1 MSEIENYKDI
11 QNNPCWVAFL
21 HPYTFI
27 IPDDEKPWEI
37 SLEQINNLT
46 YNNGNLIRIV
56 CKITIPNSELPCLV
70 CYDGA
75 IAIPKNKN
83 FKLKENAIIYFSEF
97 FTKLI
102 LADFYIEGL
111 DQKDIVSGNLDNN
124 WAIWPTSL
132 GSSYISSL
140 HSKIRMK
147 ETSNIDTILLSSPR
161 ILKVSELNAK
171 LNIGEQI
178 LSKIKNLSPIFLLR
192 GFTEYQ
198 YKNWDLVLS
207 NLWITIEQLI
217 DSLWEN
223 KFINIE
229 KNNPNTPISNRLK
242 SLKEDN
248 RTWSMSV
255 KLELLFQKRIL
266 NEEIY
271 SKLTDC
277 RKVRNK
283 LVHDGKKV
291 EKETAEKIIDIVFYL
306 LKKSSKKIK
315 LKKESILRDFDF
327 SYKKIDFSP
336 NFNAWKNLPDE
347 NIIEQ
352 ALGENITKNA
362 KVKNKK

>member
-1 MSEIENYKDI
+1 M
-11 QNNPCWVAFL
+11 
-21 HPYTFI
+21 
-27 IPDDEKPWEI
+27 
-37 SLEQINNLT
+37 
-46 YNNGNLIRIV
+46 
-56 CKITIPNSELPCLV
+56 

-75 IAIPKNKN
+75 IAIPKNEN
-83 FKLKENAIIYFSEF
+83 FKLKENAIIFFSEF

-178 LSKIKNLSPIFLLR
+178 LSEIKNLSPIFLLR

-229 KNNPNTPISNRLK
+229 KNNPNNPISNRIK

-266 NEEIY
+266 SEEIY

-291 EKETAEKIIDIVFYL
+291 EKETAEKII
-306 LKKSSKKIK
+306 
-315 LKKESILRDFDF
+315 
-327 SYKKIDFSP
+327 
-336 NFNAWKNLPDE
+336 
-347 NIIEQ
+347 EQ
-352 ALGENITKNA
+352 ALGEILL
-362 KVKNKK
+362 KK